1 VITPEEGRPAQRATP
16 PARDFAPYLAEA
28 SEVLASSL
36 DYQETLK
43 NLAHL
48 VVPDLADWCAIDML
62 EEDGSI
68 NQLVLTHEDPDK
80 VALAQELRRRFPPDL
95 DAPQGVPHV
104 LRSGKAEFYPEV
116 TGEMLVATA
125 RDAEHLRIMR
135 EVGFASVMIV
145 PLVARGRTLGA
156 ITLVWAGSG
165 RRHEPE
171 DLALAEDLARRAALA
186 VDNARLYREA
196 QREIA
201 KRERA
206 EEEARGSWS
215 QLEVILRGIADGV
228 TAQDPTGRVVYANEV
243 AARML
248 GYPSARAFLETRLQ
262 EVMQKFEIFGES
274 GRPFPLENLPGRR
287 ALEGEEGVE
296 EVLRFRVVATGEER
310 WSVVRAM
317 PVFDEGGR
325 IRLAVNIFHDITKI
339 KHAEEEL
346 RRSEERFRSLV
357 QHGSDIITVLDAE
370 GTIRYV
376 SPAVERVL
384 GYAPEEIFGESPLH
398 FVHPDDHEEAMGLLA
413 EVSSEPGVQ
422 APFEFSVPHK
432 DGSWRYLEHTV
443 NNLLDDP
450 SVGGIVINQRDV
462 TERKRVQETRLR
474 LAAIIESSDDAIIGK
489 TLDGTIT
496 SWNEGAERIYGYSAN
511 ETVGQPIS
519 MLVPPDRPE
528 EIPTILESIRRGQ
541 KVDHFETVRVTKDG
555 RRLDISLTVSPIRN
569 PAGDVVGASAI
580 ARDITERKRAE
591 DELRESE
598 ERFRATFEQAAVGVA
613 HGSTDGR
620 LLRVNDKLCEI
631 LGYTREEM
639 LRLTSQDISW
649 PEDNDAD
656 LEYARRVLAGEI
668 ESYSMEKRYFRKD
681 GSVIW
686 ANLAVSLVRDSAGD
700 PEYFIGAIE
709 DITERKR
716 AEDQLRERE
725 IQYRDIFEATGDGLV
740 ITDLDGNLVDA
751 NPAFCSMHG
760 YDSSELLVGRHAK
773 AWLHRDHHRLHDEYV
788 ATIKAGHR
796 FQAQAVDVRRDGTS
810 FPVEIHGSA
819 FAYRGKPHALL
830 VVRDVTERARAYELL
845 ERRVEERTRE
855 LSTLLEVSN
864 DVASTLELEPL
875 LGLILEQLR
884 AVVDYTDSSLLVFE
898 GEDLVTVGYRGPVP
912 QEQIMG
918 TRFPPGRGRRMLEG
932 SGDTMEP
939 IIIDDVRGDAPL
951 AVAYRQV
958 VGEER
963 LRGDF
968 GHIRSWLG
976 VPLVSKEQ
984 RIGLLAIMHEE
995 PGHYT
1000 DKHIELATAF
1010 ANQAAVAIENARLY
1024 ERVQSA
1030 AVLEERQRLAR
1041 ELHDSVSQALYGI
1054 TLGADAAR
1062 KLLDRDPGRAAEPVD
1077 YILSL
1082 AQAGLAEMRALIFE
1096 LRPES
1101 LESEGLIAALEKQ
1114 AAALRARH
1122 EIPVRVTTLCE
1133 EPDMP
1138 PEAKDALYRVA
1149 QEALHNTVK
1158 HARANHAEIRL
1169 KCSTEGVVLE
1179 IIDDGAGFDSSS
1191 DFPGHLGLH
1200 SMRERAER
1208 LGGTLDVESK
1218 SRRGTR
1224 IVTRIPAG

>member
-1 VITPEEGRPAQRATP
+1 MTTPKESRPDA

-68 NQLVLTHEDPDK
+68 NQLALTHEDPDK
-80 VALAQELRRRFPPDL
+80 GAWAQELRRRFPPDP

-104 LRSGKAEFYPEV
+104 LRSGKVEFYPEV
-116 TGEMLVATA
+116 TDEMLVATA

-135 EVGFASVMIV
+135 EVGFTSVMIV
-145 PLVARGRTLGA
+145 PLVARGRMLGA
-156 ITLVWAGSG
+156 ITFVWTESG

-228 TAQDPTGRVVYANEV
+228 TAQDPTGRVIYANEG
-243 AARML
+243 AARTL
-248 GYPSARAFLETRLQ
+248 GYPSARAFLEAPLQ
-262 EVMQKFEIFGES
+262 EVMQKFEVFDES

-287 ALEGEEGVE
+287 ALQGEEGIE
-296 EVLRFRVVATGEER
+296 EVLRFRVVTTGEER

-317 PVFDEGGR
+317 PVFDEDGR
-325 IRLAVNIFHDITKI
+325 IRLAVNIFHDITAI
-339 KHAEEEL
+339 KQAEEEL

-384 GYAPEEIFGESPLH
+384 GYAPEEMFAESPLD
-398 FVHPDDHEEAMGLLA
+398 FVHPDDREEAMGLLA
-413 EVSSEPGVQ
+413 EVSSVPGVHP
-422 APFEFSVPHK
+422 PFEFRVLHK

-462 TERKRVQETRLR
+462 TERKRVQETRLQ
-474 LAAIIESSDDAIIGK
+474 LAAIIESSDDAILGK
-489 TLDGTIT
+489 TLDGIIT
-496 SWNEGAERIYGYSAN
+496 SWNEGAERIYGYSAK

-541 KVDHFETVRVTKDG
+541 KVDHFETVRVTNDG

-569 PAGDVVGASAI
+569 PTGDIVGASAI

-591 DELRESE
+591 DALRESE

-639 LRLTSQDISW
+639 LRLTSQDISY
-649 PEDNDAD
+649 PEDHDTD

-681 GSVIW
+681 GSMIW
-686 ANLAVSLVRDSAGD
+686 TNLAVSLVRDSSGD

-725 IQYRDIFEATGDGLV
+725 VQYRDIFEATGDGLV

-760 YDSSELLVGRHAK
+760 YDSCELLVGRHTK
-773 AWLHRDHHRLHDEYV
+773 AWLHPDHHWLHDEYV
-788 ATIKAGHR
+788 ATIKAGGR
-796 FQAQAVDVRRDGTS
+796 FQAQAVDVRKDGTS
-810 FPVEIHGSA
+810 FPVEVHGST
-819 FAYRGKPHALL
+819 FTYRGKPHTLV

-855 LSTLLEVSN
+855 LSALLEVSN

-875 LGLILEQLR
+875 LGLILDQLGT
-884 AVVDYTDSSLLVFE
+884 VVDYRDTSLLVLD

-918 TRFPPGRGRRMLEG
+918 TRFPPGPGRMILERPG
-932 SGDTMEP
+932 QTMEP
-939 IIIDDVRGDAPL
+939 VIIDDVRSDAPL
-951 AVAYRQV
+951 ARVYRQM

-963 LRGDF
+963 LMRELR
-968 GHIRSWLG
+968 HIRSWLG
-976 VPLVSKEQ
+976 VPLILKGQ
-984 RIGLLAIMHEE
+984 PIGQLAISHDE

-1000 DKHIELATAF
+1000 ERHVELARTIAT
-1010 ANQAAVAIENARLY
+1010 QAAIAIENARLY
-1024 ERVQSA
+1024 EQAQSA
-1030 AVLEERQRLAR
+1030 AALEERQRLAR

-1054 TLGADAAR
+1054 TLGSDAALT
-1062 KLLDRDPGRAAEPVD
+1062 LLERDPTRVAGPLEYVR
-1077 YILSL
+1077 SL
-1082 AQAGLAEMRALIFE
+1082 AEAGLAEMRALIFE

-1101 LESEGLIAALEKQ
+1101 LENEGLVAALEKQ

-1122 EIPVRVTTLCE
+1122 EIEVHTALCD
-1133 EPDMP
+1133 EPDGPLWM
-1138 PEAKDALYRVA
+1138 KDALYRIA
-1149 QEALHNTVK
+1149 QESLHNTIK
-1158 HARANHAEIRL
+1158 HARAENVGLLLEQE
-1169 KCSTEGVVLE
+1169 TEGTMLE
-1179 IIDDGAGFDSSS
+1179 VRDDGIGFDPSGS
-1191 DFPGHLGLH
+1191 FPGHLGLK

-1208 LGGTLDVESK
+1208 LGGTLEVES
-1218 SRRGTR
+1218 RLGNGTR
-1224 IVTRIPAG
+1224 ILVRVPSK